1 MRICIVTPYDLS
13 HEGGVNRHAQD
24 LARALGGAGH
34 EVRVLGPASGAVP
47 DGCDGVPGVVPVPAN
62 GSVARIGLLQSAG
75 ATRAYLEAGHFDL
88 LHVHEP
94 IVPGPGRHAL
104 RLARVP
110 VVATFH
116 ANAERELP
124 LQRAL
129 RAVASAGLSRIDAGI
144 AVSRAAKAFS
154 RTIYRGRTAVIPNG
168 VDLSRF
174 AAAGAPRPPAP
185 EAPARAAARVLFV
198 GRFGE
203 PRKGFSV
210 LLDAVALLRAQ
221 GRAVEVDVVGAGA
234 TERFRARAAHLGVR
248 FHGRLGDAA
257 LAEAYARADVFCA
270 PSLGGESFGMVLVEA
285 MAAGCPV
292 VASDLPGYAEA
303 ARGAALLTPPG
314 DPGALAVAL
323 WRAAVDRELR
333 AKLAL
338 RGQARAAALCWSR
351 VAARV
356 LHVYAQAAGRAARPA
371 GAVALGEARPRA
383 AARPV

>member
-13 HEGGVNRHAQD
+13 HEGGVNRHAQE
-24 LARALGGAGH
+24 LSRALRGAGH
-34 EVRVLGPASGAVP
+34 EARVLGPASGAVP
-47 DGCDGVPGVVPVPAN
+47 EGCDGVPGVVPVRAN

-75 ATRAYLEAGHFDL
+75 ATRDYLAAGRFDL
-88 LHVHEP
+88 VHVHEP

-104 RLARVP
+104 RHARVP

-116 ANAERELP
+116 ANAEREVP

-129 RAVASAGLSRIDAGI
+129 RAVAATGLSRIDAGI

-174 AAAGAPRPPAP
+174 SAAAAER
-185 EAPARAAARVLFV
+185 APAREPRSAARVLFV

-210 LLDAVALLRAQ
+210 LLDALALLRAQ
-221 GRAVEVDVVGAGA
+221 GRAIEADVVGAGA
-234 TERFRARAAHLGVR
+234 PERFLTRAAHLGVR
-248 FHGRLGDAA
+248 FHGRLGDDA
-257 LAEAYARADVFCA
+257 LARAYACADVFCA

-292 VASDLPGYAEA
+292 VASDLPGYGEA
-303 ARGAALLTPPG
+303 ARGAALLTPVG

-323 WRAAVDRELR
+323 WRVAADGELR
-333 AKLAL
+333 AKLTV
-338 RGQARAAALCWSR
+338 RGEARAAALCWSR
-351 VAARV
+351 TAARV
-356 LHVYAQAAGRAARPA
+356 LHVYVQAVERAGRP
-371 GAVALGEARPRA
+371 VTSPVLEARLRA
-383 AARPV
+383 AARQG